1 MNIYVGNLS
10 QQVTENDLR
19 EAFESF
25 GQVTA
30 IKIIKD
36 RFTSE
41 SKGFGFIEM
50 PVKQEAESAM
60 EDLNGTDLKG
70 KTINV
75 NEAKP
80 RSDNRRSGGG
90 RQRSGVWQNNRY

>member
-10 QQVTENDLR
+10 QEVTEDDLR

-25 GQVTA
+25 GQVTS

-36 RFTSE
+36 KYTNE

-50 PVKQEAESAM
+50 PGKQEATSAM
-60 EDLNGTDLKG
+60 EDLNGKELKG
-70 KTINV
+70 KPITV

-80 RSDNRRSGGG
+80 RSDNRRSSGG
-90 RQRSGVWQNNRY
+90 RQRNSTWQNRY

>member
-25 GQVTA
+25 GQVTD

-50 PVKQEAESAM
+50 PAKQEAESAM

-75 NEAKP
+75 NEARP
-80 RSDNRRSGGG
+80 RSDNRHSGGG
-90 RQRSGVWQNNRY
+90 RQRSGVWQNRY

>member
-10 QQVTENDLR
+10 QQVTEDDLR

-25 GQVTA
+25 GQVTT

-50 PVKQEAESAM
+50 PAKQEAESAM
-60 EDLNGTDLKG
+60 EDLNGTDLKV

-75 NEAKP
+75 NEARP

-90 RQRSGVWQNNRY
+90 RQRTGVWQNRY

>member
-10 QQVTENDLR
+10 QQVAEDDLR

-36 RFTSE
+36 KYTSE
-41 SKGFGFIEM
+41 SKGFGFVEM
-50 PVKQEAESAM
+50 PAKQEAESAM

-70 KTINV
+70 KTITV

-80 RSDNRRSGGG
+80 RSDNRHSGGG
-90 RQRSGVWQNNRY
+90 RHRSSGRQNRY

>member
-30 IKIIKD
+30 TKIIKD
-36 RFTSE
+36 RLTNE

-50 PVKQEAESAM
+50 PAKQEAESAM

-80 RSDNRRSGGG
+80 RSDNPRNGGG